1 MNFANNLKFLST
13 HLASWRRK
21 PLQLTNFCTSP
32 LPKCRNRH
40 KKLFKLA
47 KVAKKKYSQANTR
60 ETRRR
65 WQTKR
70 KCDFRVKTR
79 ANSCVHLFY
88 RWSSD
93 TSRGI
98 CIWQRS
104 RPAERTFVPS
114 AQNTKEF
121 QMITTNSLI
130 TKLRIISTT
139 PRCALETSLCFCVS
153 SDRCQPSS
161 SSRHTWAVRSFTW
174 AATHTKTNKKK
185 DAKMRGEKTF
195 PQLLFFRIAVRYQK
209 SSPYIVA
216 GIFSVW
222 QKKDSLLAPN
232 QARPRN
238 SFRHKTIENR
248 DFSPLSTFF
257 FFHSCVISDFISS
270 LNRDR
275 LVLSAQK
282 KNKHRTALW
291 SVMR

>member
-60 ETRRR
+60 ETRWRR
-65 WQTKR
+65 QTKR
-70 KCDFRVKTR
+70 KCDFRVRTR

-139 PRCALETSLCFCVS
+139 PRCALETSLFLCVVRPLPAIIIISAHVS
-153 SDRCQPSS
+153 SQKFHL
-161 SSRHTWAVRSFTW
+161 SRSTN
-174 AATHTKTNKKK
+174 TKRTRKRMQKWEEKKK
-185 DAKMRGEKTF
+185 FSTTF
-195 PQLLFFRIAVRYQK
+195 
-209 SSPYIVA
+209 
-216 GIFSVW
+216 IF
-222 QKKDSLLAPN
+222 
-232 QARPRN
+232 
-238 SFRHKTIENR
+238 
-248 DFSPLSTFF
+248 
-257 FFHSCVISDFISS
+257 
-270 LNRDR
+270 
-275 LVLSAQK
+275 
-282 KNKHRTALW
+282 
-291 SVMR
+291 